1 MRIRDQLATCICVA
15 LSLCGTQRIQGEP
28 APRALRIGDSFTSTQ
43 GDAGRWHATFTKAL
57 GERGAAGVALS
68 AENDPGLQI
77 DQCDYLLRQ
86 SIDVLAIMPVSPTA
100 LTGIVARAHAAGVP
114 VLAMNTMIQNC
125 EIDLFVGF
133 DLAGSAANQI
143 EALASRP
150 KNDIFML
157 GDTEGRAS
165 LTDYREGVIHAIQDL
180 MIRKDGQ
187 LLGHAWVA
195 NRGVDAADKAATTAI
210 QEHGPAHVLMVSHSS
225 LAAGAIQALARVGSD
240 DETLV
245 SGIHPDRASFQRIL
259 RGQQHS
265 SLMMPYAEAGRRSAD
280 LVYRLATRRAIDV
293 KNTQHNGLL
302 EVPVVWIDAVLVT
315 RENTREMISRENLYP
330 NTRLD

>member
-1 MRIRDQLATCICVA
+1 MRFRHQLAACVSVA
-15 LSLCGTQRIQGEP
+15 LSLCGAQRIQGEP
-28 APRALRIGDSFTSTQ
+28 APRALRIGASFTSTQ

-68 AENDPGLQI
+68 AENDADLQI

-86 SIDVLAIMPVSPTA
+86 SIDVLAIMPVSPAA

-114 VLAMNTMIQNC
+114 VLAMNTMIPNC

-133 DLAGSAANQI
+133 DLAGSGATQI
-143 EALASRP
+143 AALASRP
-150 KNDIFML
+150 KNDIFIL
-157 GDTEGRAS
+157 GDTDGRAA
-165 LTDYREGVIHAIQDL
+165 LTHYRAGLIRATQDL
-180 MIRKDGQ
+180 MVRKDGQ

-195 NRGVDAADKAATTAI
+195 DRSVEAADNAVTTAI
-210 QEHGPAHVLMVSHSS
+210 QKHGPPHILMVSHSS
-225 LAAGAIQALARVGSD
+225 LAAGAIQALMRIGSD
-240 DETLV
+240 DETFV
-245 SGIHPDRASFQRIL
+245 SGIHPDSASFRRIL

-265 SLMMPYAEAGRRSAD
+265 SLLMPYAEAGRRSAD

-302 EVPVVWIDAVLVT
+302 EVPVVLLDAVLVT
-315 RENTREMISRENLYP
+315 RENAREMISRETLYP
-330 NTRLD
+330 DTRLD